1 MKESYLIPKVLYER
15 MMKSPKV
22 SKSMG
27 TPNKVTTRLKTFIPP
42 SIHKSVKNPPLQELL
57 SMAFPTAKLPY
68 AQQFVEYLKK
78 SDAVKWDSNGNL
90 FPPFDNLN
98 IVDVINT
105 LANVNKTLDDED
117 VDKYKLLLQA
127 INMPDRGIRNKS
139 AQKKLKGGGGGGGD
153 GGSGKKKKKRTA
165 GEESKNIRRS
175 YMLNSVGECRM
186 KKATAKTCD
195 PSAIRWSYYC

>member
-15 MMKSPKV
+15 MMKTPKV
-22 SKSMG
+22 SKPMT

-57 SMAFPTAKLPY
+57 SMAFPSTKLPY

-78 SDAVKWDSNGNL
+78 SDTVKWDSNGNL
-90 FPPFDNLN
+90 FPPFDDLN
-98 IVDVINT
+98 IIDVINMLT
-105 LANVNKTLDDED
+105 NVNKTIDNED

-139 AQKKLKGGGGGGGD
+139 ARKQLKGGGGGD
-153 GGSGKKKKKRTA
+153 GGPGKKKKERKKKNVCRLSTA
-165 GEESKNIRRS
+165 NAGGN
-175 YMLNSVGECRM
+175 CRM
-186 KKATAKTCD
+186 KTANAKSFT
-195 PSAIRWSYYC
+195 PSAIRWSHYC